1 VSDLTKLTIPVIAGT
16 MILIGL
22 YFFPLGEDIV
32 FKSILDSVNGDYWFA
47 RLIQYAIFGA
57 LIFAGFV
64 LLKFG
69 MTGLK
74 MFALVGLVIVSLLV
88 LGIV

>member
-1 VSDLTKLTIPVIAGT
+1 MTIPVIAGG
-16 MILIGL
+16 MILVGL

-32 FKSILDSVNGDYWFA
+32 FKTILDSVNGDYWFA
-47 RLIQYAIFGA
+47 RVIQYMIFGA
-57 LIFAGFV
+57 LIFAGFI

-69 MTGLK
+69 IAGLK
-74 MFALVGLVIVSLLV
+74 MFALVGLVIGGLLV